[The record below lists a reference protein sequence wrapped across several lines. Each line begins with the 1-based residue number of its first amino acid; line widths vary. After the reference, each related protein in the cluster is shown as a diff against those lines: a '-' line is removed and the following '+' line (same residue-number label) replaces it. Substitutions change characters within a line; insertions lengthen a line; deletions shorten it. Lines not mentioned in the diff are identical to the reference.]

1 MKTHELPGGTMIL
14 LSNLENKV
22 YECMMHEEVCKE
34 DMSERDAYV
43 AQQLVNKGMC
53 ARVQREGKTYF
64 KQAPRSFE

>member
-22 YECMMHEEVCKE
+22 YECMREEVCKE

-53 ARVQREGKTYF
+53 ARTQREGKTYY

>member
-1 MKTHELPGGTMIL
+1 MIL

-22 YECMMHEEVCKE
+22 YECMMHEQAKE

-53 ARVQREGKTYF
+53 SRETREGKVYF
-64 KQAPRSFE
+64 SQTKRSF